1 MTASAARRTA
11 GISGAKN
18 IRDPESKGKTDH
30 SEPLH
35 LEAAP
40 GFEPG
45 MTVLQT
51 VPNPGIP
58 TEKAACSSSTVH
70 FLTPELKEI
79 GVAWPKLPEPLRA
92 GILAMVRAALGR

>member
-1 MTASAARRTA
+1 VAQVAS
-11 GISGAKN
+11 GKAKSAE
-18 IRDPESKGKTDH
+18 DTKGPESQAQPGN
-30 SEPLH
+30 SEPAD

-58 TEKAACSSSTVH
+58 TEKAACSSSTAH

-79 GVAWPKLPEPLRA
+79 GAAWPKLPEPLRA
-92 GILAMVRAALGR
+92 GILAMVRAAL